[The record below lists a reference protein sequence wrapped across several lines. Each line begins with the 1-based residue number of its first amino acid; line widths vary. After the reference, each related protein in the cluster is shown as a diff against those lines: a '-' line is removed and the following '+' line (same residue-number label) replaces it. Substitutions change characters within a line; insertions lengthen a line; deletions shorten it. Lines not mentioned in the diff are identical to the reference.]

1 MKGKVSSFISKHHL
15 LQPNEQILV
24 ALSGGA
30 DSVAL
35 LLLLCDLGYDCVAVH
50 CNFHLRGEESLR
62 DEKFVQNLCEQNHTK
77 LFVRHFQTKEFARE
91 NKLSIEMAARQQRYV
106 YFEEL
111 VHKLGVSSIAVA
123 HHQDDQAETML
134 INLCRGTGI
143 KGLRGMLPRNGKIIR
158 PFLCITKH
166 EILNYLSGREQSYID
181 DSTNFDNS
189 FVRNKIRLD
198 VLPILSTVNSR
209 MIENFSRSAE
219 NLMEVENI
227 YNEVVDDLLK
237 RFVRTQQDGALL
249 IDGSS
254 ILNHRYANALLHE
267 LLMPHGFTSAQIEE
281 IRQGCQSGKKFLA
294 ANKTLWIDREKWL
307 LSDTIT
313 EENVPMLD
321 TTLLNVD
328 SFVLQKTNNVA
339 FVDASLIRGELQV
352 RKADQ
357 SDWFIPFGMK
367 GKKLVSRYLTDI
379 KMPLWQKKEQY
390 VITDESGNI
399 LWLVGQRLD
408 NRYAVT
414 ASTKQVLRIA
424 LKTE

>member
-111 VHKLGVSSIAVA
+111 AHKLGVSSIAVA

-249 IDGSS
+249 IDGSAM
-254 ILNHRYANALLHE
+254 LNHRYANALLHE

>member
-77 LFVRHFQTKEFARE
+77 LFIRHFQTEEFARE

-111 VHKLGVSSIAVA
+111 AHKLGVSSIAVA

-249 IDGSS
+249 IDGSAM
-254 ILNHRYANALLHE
+254 LNHRYANALLHE

-307 LSDTIT
+307 LSDTVT
-313 EENVPMLD
+313 EENLPMLD

-328 SFVLQKTNNVA
+328 SFVLQKTNDVA

>member
-77 LFVRHFQTKEFARE
+77 LFIRHFQTEEFAKE
-91 NKLSIEMAARQQRYV
+91 NKLSIEMAARQQRYA

-111 VHKLGVSSIAVA
+111 AHKLGVSSIAVA

>member
-50 CNFHLRGEESLR
+50 CNFHLRGEESMR

-77 LFVRHFQTKEFARE
+77 LFIRHFQTVEFARE
-91 NKLSIEMAARQQRYV
+91 NKLSIEMAARQQRYA

-111 VHKLGVSSIAVA
+111 AHELGVSSIAVA

-281 IRQGCQSGKKFLA
+281 IRQSCQSGKKFLA

-307 LSDTIT
+307 LSDTVT
-313 EENVPMLD
+313 EENVPMFD

-328 SFVLQKTNNVA
+328 SFVLQKTNDVA

>member
-77 LFVRHFQTKEFARE
+77 LFIRHFQTEEFARE

-111 VHKLGVSSIAVA
+111 AHKLGVSSIAVA

-166 EILNYLSGREQSYID
+166 EILNFLSGREQSYID

-227 YNEVVDDLLK
+227 YDEVVDDLLK

>member
-77 LFVRHFQTKEFARE
+77 LFIRHFQTEEFARE

-111 VHKLGVSSIAVA
+111 AHKLGVSSIAVA

-249 IDGSS
+249 IDGSAM
-254 ILNHRYANALLHE
+254 LNHRYANALLHE

-313 EENVPMLD
+313 EENVPMVD

>member
-77 LFVRHFQTKEFARE
+77 LFIRHFQTEEFARE
-91 NKLSIEMAARQQRYV
+91 NKLSIEMAARQQRYA

-111 VHKLGVSSIAVA
+111 AHKLGVSSIAVA

-307 LSDTIT
+307 LSDTVT
-313 EENVPMLD
+313 EENVPMFD

-328 SFVLQKTNNVA
+328 SFVLQKTNDVA

>member
-50 CNFHLRGEESLR
+50 CNFHLRGEESMR

-77 LFVRHFQTKEFARE
+77 LFIRHFQTEEFARE

-111 VHKLGVSSIAVA
+111 AHELGVSSIAVA

-158 PFLCITKH
+158 PFLCISKH

>member
-50 CNFHLRGEESLR
+50 CNFHLRGEESMR

-77 LFVRHFQTKEFARE
+77 LFIRHFQTKEFARE

-111 VHKLGVSSIAVA
+111 AHKLGVSSIAVA

-249 IDGSS
+249 IDGSAM
-254 ILNHRYANALLHE
+254 LNHRYANALLHE

>member
-15 LQPNEQILV
+15 LQPNEQVLV

-50 CNFHLRGEESLR
+50 CNFHLRGEESMR

-77 LFVRHFQTKEFARE
+77 LFISHFQTEEFAKE
-91 NKLSIEMAARQQRYV
+91 NKLSIEMAARQQRYA

-111 VHKLGVSSIAVA
+111 AHKLGVSSIAVA

-281 IRQGCQSGKKFLA
+281 ISQGCQSGKKFLA

-307 LSDTIT
+307 LSDTVT
-313 EENVPMLD
+313 EENLPMLD

-328 SFVLQKTNNVA
+328 SFVLQKTNDVA

>member
-50 CNFHLRGEESLR
+50 CNFHLRGEESMR
-62 DEKFVQNLCEQNHTK
+62 DEKFVQNLCKQNHTK
-77 LFVRHFQTKEFARE
+77 LFIRHFQTEEFARE

-111 VHKLGVSSIAVA
+111 AHKLGVSSIAVA

-249 IDGSS
+249 IDGSAM
-254 ILNHRYANALLHE
+254 LNHRYANALLHE

>member
-50 CNFHLRGEESLR
+50 CNFHLRGEESMR

-77 LFVRHFQTKEFARE
+77 LFIRHFQTEEFARE
-91 NKLSIEMAARQQRYV
+91 NKLSIEMAARQQRYA

-111 VHKLGVSSIAVA
+111 AHELGVSSIAVA

-328 SFVLQKTNNVA
+328 SFVLQKTNDVA

>member
-77 LFVRHFQTKEFARE
+77 LFIRHFQTEEFARE

-111 VHKLGVSSIAVA
+111 AHKLGVSSIAVA

-166 EILNYLSGREQSYID
+166 EILNYLSRREQSYID

-307 LSDTIT
+307 LSDTVT

-328 SFVLQKTNNVA
+328 SFVLQKTNDVA